1 MGCLFFILFPMT
13 MRNRKEEKG
22 WGRGAVPQ
30 EELSMAGERWEQ
42 GQELVWAASTGC
54 SWDWKS
60 RGTRKGQQGRVLWKC
75 LRIPHRSE
83 TESGTHSWTAR
94 YGQFT
99 CICTHLYN
107 GAAENPLMNSWQGR
121 IFKSNLWFSDIEYSG
136 GAKKKLSNETTTYQF
151 LNIHAVWSSL
161 MIHRRAIPKLNTYK
175 HQQEKYN
182 TRDLLFLY
190 FVLMQCVCLSSV
202 HCGT

>member
-1 MGCLFFILFPMT
+1 LGCLFFILFPMT

-54 SWDWKS
+54 SWD
-60 RGTRKGQQGRVLWKC
+60 
-75 LRIPHRSE
+75 
-83 TESGTHSWTAR
+83 WTAR

-190 FVLMQCVCLSSV
+190 FVLMQCVCLSLV